1 MTNHKNGSHGNR
13 SAMLLPGLDGKRVVV
28 TAGASGIGF
37 AIAKLLHEQGVWVAV
52 CDIDTSALD
61 KASLDLGGC
70 IAEQAD
76 VSDNSAVEAFFC
88 KVQNEFGGLDA
99 LVNNAGIAGPTGNL
113 EDLSPD
119 DWRRC
124 IDVCLTSQFLCSR
137 QAIPMIKASGGG
149 TIVNMASAA
158 AKHGYAYRTPYSAAK
173 FGVVGLTQSL
183 AKELGPDNIRVNAV
197 LPGIIEGPRMEGVI
211 RDRAEA
217 TGVNIDSM
225 RNTYLKNISLR
236 RMTPPKDVATTV
248 AFLVSDLGF
257 NLSGQLLGVDGN
269 VETL

>member
-1 MTNHKNGSHGNR
+1 MTIR
-13 SAMLLPGLDGKRVVV
+13 YDGKVAIVTGAGNGLGRSHALVLAARGAKVVV
-28 TAGASGIGF
+28 N
-37 AIAKLLHEQGVWVAV
+37 
-52 CDIDTSALD
+52 
-61 KASLDLGGC
+61 DLGGTVDGSGGALTAAETVVKEI
-70 IAEQAD
+70 IAAGGEAIANGANVTKAD
-76 VSDNSAVEAFFC
+76 EVEAMV
-88 KVQNEFGGLDA
+88 KQAMDTWGRIDI

-124 IDVCLTSQFLCSR
+124 MDVCLTSQFLCSR

-217 TGVNIDSM
+217 TGFNIDAM

-236 RMTPPKDVATTV
+236 RMTSPKDVATTV

-257 NLSGQLLGVDGN
+257 NLSGQSLGVDGN